1 MLSAPVLGAYL
12 LIIVI
17 SSSWIDPLIIMYCP
31 TLSHITGCVLKSAL
45 SVMNIAT
52 PAFF

>member
-17 SSSWIDPLIIMYCP
+17 SSSWIDLLIIMYCP
-31 TLSHITGCVLKSAL
+31 TLSLTTVCVLKSVL
-45 SVMNIAT
+45 SDMNIAT
-52 PAFF
+52 LAFF